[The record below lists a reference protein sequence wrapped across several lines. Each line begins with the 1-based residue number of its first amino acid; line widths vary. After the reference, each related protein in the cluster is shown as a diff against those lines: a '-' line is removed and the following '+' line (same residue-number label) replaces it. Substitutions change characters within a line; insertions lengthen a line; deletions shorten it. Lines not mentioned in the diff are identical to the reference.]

1 MSNMKLECLF
11 NEIHG
16 NMTEIIQVLY
26 SNLENQ
32 CWLYFPSDSH
42 CRRNAFKCVWRY
54 SLGFSHLFCFAL
66 LLKNHS
72 NDGGLK

>member
-42 CRRNAFKCVWRY
+42 CRRNAFKCI
-54 SLGFSHLFCFAL
+54 
-66 LLKNHS
+66 
-72 NDGGLK
+72 